1 MGPKAKPKA
10 FKIKNAW
17 IFVDTSPGIDKK
29 MTLMRYAGANFV
41 KIIPITSVI

>member
-17 IFVDTSPGIDKK
+17 IFVDSCPGIDKK
-29 MTLMRYAGANFV
+29 MTLMRYTGAHFV
-41 KIIPITSVI
+41 KIVPKTSVI